1 LPRALDHGIWR
12 SADFLGDGSLKGC
25 LWLFRQRSGLT
36 HGGLACYCIH
46 DTGLNEFIGGK
57 NKYPKEREVTRYR
70 IVIAGAGIGGLTAA
84 ANLLKAGHD
93 VTIFEQ
99 ASELSEVGAGL
110 QLSANATHVLHHL
123 GLGAPLAK
131 VGVRPGAYVFRLH
144 DTGEE
149 IHRFA
154 LSDEHEQLHGA
165 PYYQVHRADVHTL
178 LAAKVLDLRRDAIRL
193 NCRVVGFDE
202 SGDNVRLRLA
212 DGSIVQGDLLVG
224 ADGLKSVICQQ
235 IAGNVPATYTGDAA
249 WRITV
254 PVERLPQDFMEQV
267 MMVWMGPGRHVVAYY
282 LRAGAL
288 LNFVGLVETDEVSE
302 ESWTAKFPW
311 ERFKAD
317 FQGWH
322 ADVRTI
328 IDAADKEGCYRWSLY
343 YRRAIRNWST
353 RRATLLGDAVHP
365 TLPYLAQGACM
376 AIEDGAVL
384 TRALDQADS
393 IPDALQLY
401 QRNRV
406 DRTVRI
412 VNQSTAN
419 RMLFHLRTVDEIR
432 ALFAK
437 RDEGADRN
445 AWLYSYNPLTVKLV

>member
-1 LPRALDHGIWR
+1 M
-12 SADFLGDGSLKGC
+12 
-25 LWLFRQRSGLT
+25 
-36 HGGLACYCIH
+36 
-46 DTGLNEFIGGK
+46 
-57 NKYPKEREVTRYR
+57 TRHR
-70 IVIAGAGIGGLTAA
+70 ILIAGAGIGGLTAGA
-84 ANLLKAGHD
+84 SLLQAGHD

-110 QLSANATHVLHHL
+110 QISANATHVLHHL
-123 GLGAPLAK
+123 GLRAPLAE

-165 PYYQVHRADVHTL
+165 PYYQLHRADVHTL
-178 LAAKVLDLRRDAIRL
+178 LAAKVLELKPDAIRL
-193 NCRVVGFDE
+193 NCRVIGFEE
-202 SGDNVRLRLA
+202 SSDSVKVRLA
-212 DGSIVQGDLLVG
+212 DGTSVQGELLVG

-235 IAGNVPATYTGDAA
+235 IVGNVPATYTGDAA

-254 PVERLPQDFMEQV
+254 LVECLPQNFMDQV
-267 MMVWMGPGRHVVAYY
+267 MMVWMGPGRHVVTYY

-317 FQGWH
+317 FEGWH
-322 ADVRTI
+322 ADVQTI
-328 IDAADKEGCYRWSLY
+328 IDAADRDGCYRWSLH
-343 YRRAIRNWST
+343 YRPAITNWST
-353 RRATLLGDAVHP
+353 RRATLLGDSVHP

-384 TRALDQADS
+384 TRALEHADS

-401 QRNRV
+401 QRNRI

-419 RMLFHLRTVDEIR
+419 RALFHLRTVDGIR
-432 ALFAK
+432 ASFAK

-445 AWLYSYNPLTVKLV
+445 TWLYSYNPLTVKLV

>member
-1 LPRALDHGIWR
+1 
-12 SADFLGDGSLKGC
+12 
-25 LWLFRQRSGLT
+25 
-36 HGGLACYCIH
+36 
-46 DTGLNEFIGGK
+46 
-57 NKYPKEREVTRYR
+57 
-70 IVIAGAGIGGLTAA
+70 LTAA
-84 ANLLKAGHD
+84 ANLLQAGHD

-99 ASELSEVGAGL
+99 APELSEVGAGL
-110 QLSANATHVLHHL
+110 QLSANATHVLNDL
-123 GLGAPLAK
+123 GLGPALAE

-149 IHRFA
+149 IQRFA
-154 LSDEHEQLHGA
+154 LSDEHEKLHGA

-178 LAAKVLDLRRDAIRL
+178 LATKVRELKGDAIRL
-193 NCRVVGFDE
+193 NCRVIGFE
-202 SGDNVRLRLA
+202 EGRNGVNLRLA
-212 DGSIVQGDLLVG
+212 DKTIARGDLLVG
-224 ADGLKSVICQQ
+224 ADGLKSVVCQQ
-235 IAGNVPATYTGDAA
+235 IVGSVPATYTGDTA

-254 PVERLPQDFMEQV
+254 PVERLPENFMEQV

-288 LNFVGLVETDEVSE
+288 VNFVGIVETDEVSE

-311 ERFKAD
+311 ERFKGD
-317 FQGWH
+317 FAGWH
-322 ADVRTI
+322 ADVQTI
-328 IDAADKEGCYRWSLY
+328 IDAADRDGCYRWSLH
-343 YRRAIRNWST
+343 YRPAIRNWST
-353 RRATLLGDAVHP
+353 PRVTLLGDAVHP

-401 QRNRV
+401 ERNRV

-419 RMLFHLRTVDEIR
+419 RTLFHLRTVDEIR
-432 ALFAK
+432 ASFAT

>member
-1 LPRALDHGIWR
+1 M
-12 SADFLGDGSLKGC
+12 
-25 LWLFRQRSGLT
+25 
-36 HGGLACYCIH
+36 
-46 DTGLNEFIGGK
+46 
-57 NKYPKEREVTRYR
+57 TRHR
-70 IVIAGAGIGGLTAA
+70 ILIAGAGIGGLTAGA
-84 ANLLKAGHD
+84 CLLRAGHD

-123 GLGAPLAK
+123 GLRAPLAE

-154 LSDEHEQLHGA
+154 LSDEHEKLHGA
-165 PYYQVHRADVHTL
+165 PYYQLHRADVHTL
-178 LAAKVLDLRRDAIRL
+178 LAAKVIELKRDAIRL
-193 NCRVVGFDE
+193 NCRVTGFEENED
-202 SGDNVRLRLA
+202 GIKLRLV
-212 DGSIVQGDLLVG
+212 DGTSVQGDLLVG

-235 IAGNVPATYTGDAA
+235 IVGNVPATYTGDAA

-254 PVERLPQDFMEQV
+254 PVGCLPQNFMDQV
-267 MMVWMGPGRHVVAYY
+267 MMVWMGPGRHVVTYY

-302 ESWTAKFPW
+302 ESWTAKFSW
-311 ERFKAD
+311 DRFKAD
-317 FQGWH
+317 FEGWH
-322 ADVRTI
+322 ADVQTI
-328 IDAADKEGCYRWSLY
+328 IDAADRDGCYRWSLH
-343 YRRAIRNWST
+343 YRPAITNWST
-353 RRATLLGDAVHP
+353 RRATLLGDSVHP

-393 IPDALQLY
+393 IPNALQIY
-401 QRNRV
+401 QRNRI

-419 RMLFHLRTVDEIR
+419 RELFHLRTVDEIR
-432 ALFAK
+432 ASFAN

-445 AWLYSYNPLTVKLV
+445 AWLYSYNPLEIELV

>member
-1 LPRALDHGIWR
+1 
-12 SADFLGDGSLKGC
+12 
-25 LWLFRQRSGLT
+25 
-36 HGGLACYCIH
+36 
-46 DTGLNEFIGGK
+46 
-57 NKYPKEREVTRYR
+57 VTRHR
-70 IVIAGAGIGGLTAA
+70 ILIAGAGIGGLTAGA
-84 ANLLKAGHD
+84 CLLKAGHD

-99 ASELSEVGAGL
+99 APELSEVGAGL

-123 GLGAPLAK
+123 GLGPALAA

-149 IHRFA
+149 IQRFA
-154 LSDEHEQLHGA
+154 LSDEHEKLHGA
-165 PYYQVHRADVHTL
+165 PYYQVHRADVHSL
-178 LAAKVLDLRRDAIRL
+178 LAAKVLELKPHAIQL
-193 NCRVVGFDE
+193 NCRVVSFEENGH
-202 SGDNVRLRLA
+202 GAKLRLS
-212 DGSIVQGDLLVG
+212 DGTFVHGDLLIG
-224 ADGLKSVICQQ
+224 GDGLKSVICQQ
-235 IAGNVPATYTGDAA
+235 IVGNVPATYTGDAA
-249 WRITV
+249 WRVTV
-254 PVERLPQDFMEQV
+254 PVECLPRNFMEPV
-267 MMVWMGPGRHVVAYY
+267 MMVWMGPGRHVVTYY

-317 FQGWH
+317 FAGWH
-322 ADVRTI
+322 ADIQTV
-328 IDAADKEGCYRWSLY
+328 IDAADREGCYRWSLH
-343 YRRAIRNWST
+343 YRPAIRNWST

-384 TRALDQADS
+384 ARALDQMGS
-393 IPDALQLY
+393 IADALQLY

-406 DRTVRI
+406 DRAERI

-419 RMLFHLRTVDEIR
+419 RTLFHLRTVDEIR
-432 ALFAK
+432 ASFAK

-445 AWLYSYNPLTVKLV
+445 AWLYSYNPLTVPLV

>member
-1 LPRALDHGIWR
+1 MTKH
-12 SADFLGDGSLKGC
+12 K
-25 LWLFRQRSGLT
+25 
-36 HGGLACYCIH
+36 
-46 DTGLNEFIGGK
+46 
-57 NKYPKEREVTRYR
+57 
-70 IVIAGAGIGGLTAA
+70 IVIAGAGIGGLTAGA
-84 ANLLKAGHD
+84 SLLQAGHD

-99 ASELSEVGAGL
+99 ASELSEIGAGL

-123 GLGAPLAK
+123 GLGAALAE

-144 DTGEE
+144 DSGEE

-154 LSDEHEQLHGA
+154 LSDEHEKLHGA

-178 LAAKVLDLRRDAIRL
+178 LADKVRDLKRDAIRL
-193 NCRVVGFDE
+193 NCRVIGFEE
-202 SGDNVRLRLA
+202 SGNGVKLRLG
-212 DGSIVQGDLLVG
+212 DGTSVQGDVLLG

-235 IAGNVPATYTGDAA
+235 LNGNIPATYTGDAA

-254 PVERLPQDFMEQV
+254 PVERLPRNFMEQV

-282 LRAGAL
+282 LRAGAV

-302 ESWTAKFPW
+302 ESWTAKFSW

-317 FQGWH
+317 FAGWH
-322 ADVRTI
+322 GNVQTI
-328 IDAADKEGCYRWSLY
+328 IDAADRQGCYRWSLH
-343 YRRAIRNWST
+343 YRPTIRNWIT
-353 RRATLLGDAVHP
+353 RRVALLGDAVHP

-393 IPDALQLY
+393 IADALQLY

-406 DRTVRI
+406 DRTVKI

-419 RMLFHLRTVDEIR
+419 RTLFHLRTVEEIR
-432 ALFAK
+432 ASFAK

-445 AWLYSYNPLTVKLV
+445 GWLYSYNPLTVELV